1 MTFDLLGDIPK
12 GPVWVACSGGIDS
25 VFAADFLRQVPS
37 RDIGL
42 AYFNHGTNY
51 STDAEA
57 LVTRL
62 ADHWRLP
69 LKIGRIA
76 ETQVPPKISQEEHW
90 RNERYAFLD
99 TFAAPVITGHN
110 LDDNVETWLWTSCH
124 GTPHVIPYQRN
135 NVIRPF
141 MLVRRA
147 DIQKWAVRKEMM
159 WIDDPSNMDLRFMR
173 NYIRHRLLPHAL
185 KVNPGLH
192 QVVARK
198 VRETLSH

>member
-1 MTFDLLGDIPK
+1 MTFDLLGSIPK

-37 RDIGL
+37 REIGL

-51 STDAEA
+51 SADAEA

-69 LKIGRIA
+69 LKIGRIK
-76 ETQVPPKISQEEHW
+76 ETEVPSKISQEEHW

-99 TFAAPVITGHN
+99 TFDEPVITGHN

-147 DIQKWAVRKEMM
+147 DIQKWAERKEML

>member
-1 MTFDLLGDIPK
+1 MTFDLLGSIPK

-37 RDIGL
+37 RELGL

-69 LKIGRIA
+69 LKIGRIKNK
-76 ETQVPPKISQEEHW
+76 EVPAKVSQEEHW

-99 TFAAPVITGHN
+99 TFDAPVITGHN
-110 LDDNVETWLWTSCH
+110 LDDNVETWVWTSCH
-124 GTPHVIPYQRN
+124 GTPHVIPYRRN

-147 DIQKWAVRKEMM
+147 DIQKWAERKEML

>member
-1 MTFDLLGDIPK
+1 MTFDLLGSIPK

-37 RDIGL
+37 REIGL

-62 ADHWRLP
+62 ADYWRLP
-69 LKIGRIA
+69 LKIGRIK
-76 ETQVPPKISQEEHW
+76 ETEVPSKISQEEHW

-99 TFAAPVITGHN
+99 TFDEPVITGHN

-147 DIQKWAVRKEMM
+147 DIQKWAERKEML

>member
-99 TFAAPVITGHN
+99 TFAAPVITGHK